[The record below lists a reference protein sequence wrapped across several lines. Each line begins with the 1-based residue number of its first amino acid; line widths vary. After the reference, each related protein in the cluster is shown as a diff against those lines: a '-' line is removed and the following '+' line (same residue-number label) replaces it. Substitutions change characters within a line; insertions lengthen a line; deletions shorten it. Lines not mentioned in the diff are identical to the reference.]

1 MTTAKRVPVPLVFSL
16 VLALVLA
23 LIIFFGAWAVS
34 ADVGNQRSLA
44 FGIPGTTATLS
55 GTTVT
60 ADSDAN
66 QDAQLNGHD
75 TAGDTWWGNA
85 FLSACPLH

>member
-1 MTTAKRVPVPLVFSL
+1 MFSL

-44 FGIPGTTATLS
+44 FGMPGTTATLS

-60 ADSDAN
+60 ANADTN
-66 QDAQLNGHD
+66 QADQINGVN